1 MERNFKTGGDNI
13 GLIGLNKLHSEIFRF
28 SHLSTYST
36 HSTQSILPTVKGD
49 LACIALRTLNST
61 MLSQVMLRPYGMD
74 VTSIPGFW
82 TNYPATSYK
91 WLSKLQ
97 VVEPVHCGQIRLTRQ
112 WAGTLEGYNWQYI
125 ANHVIIKYPIGKISR
140 MKPTKESDSR
150 KVIKIGHLWNYIS
163 TNLVG
168 YLLKDGTVSNNVK
181 SQRYYSMHC
190 IAHILTW

>member
-1 MERNFKTGGDNI
+1 MKGPTRSTSYWQWCNGIVERLKNSSGKRRRRTDHQRGLERKKKSKIKKVERNFKTGGDNI

-61 MLSQVMLRPYGMD
+61 MLSQVMLRSYGMD

-91 WLSKLQ
+91 WLSQ
-97 VVEPVHCGQIRLTRQ
+97 C
-112 WAGTLEGYNWQYI
+112 I
-125 ANHVIIKYPIGKISR
+125 ADK
-140 MKPTKESDSR
+140 SDSLDNELGPL
-150 KVIKIGHLWNYIS
+150 KGITGS
-163 TNLVG
+163 TLP
-168 YLLKDGTVSNNVK
+168 T
-181 SQRYYSMHC
+181 M
-190 IAHILTW
+190 